1 MKVRAEQFAVD
12 LSKVDWSKVPASM
25 KQDGEQLKAVA
36 PFYAE
41 GGDFKAGIDNYV
53 AALNAQLSRAKP
65 KAEKKGKE
73 KRTDFPLPKK
83 LIVLDEFQL
92 KNTLSGPNKGAKFI
106 LCKRPSEHTAGE
118 YWYPIYTLHA
128 DGELIWIAQSFEE
141 KRAKEL
147 FEEEKQK
154 YQPNVIGD
162 KPKAAKKATGSKSG
176 RHQSK
181 AEAATAREAY
191 SADKRKAEA
200 GEFAKMSRNEVL
212 EIAQRVHKNRR
223 LAAQVVD
230 EAVDHKKRLTPTP
243 ENLVRWMKEP
253 GKYDLIG
260 IDTFEKNNPTADLKI
275 KKEIFWARLLKK

>member
-1 MKVRAEQFAVD
+1 MKVRAEQFAAD
-12 LSKVDWSKVPASM
+12 LSKVDWSKLPASM

-53 AALNAQLSRAKP
+53 AALNDKLAAAKRKVLSPPGVSKAKL
-65 KAEKKGKE
+65 KKATKAVKAVAEKT
-73 KRTDFPLPKK
+73 KRVVIYQDNVTTVFL
-83 LIVLDEFQL
+83 LDPV
-92 KNTLSGPNKGAKFI
+92 TGA
-106 LCKRPSEHTAGE
+106 
-118 YWYPIYTLHA
+118 
-128 DGELIWIAQSFEE
+128 
-141 KRAKEL
+141 
-147 FEEEKQK
+147 QK
-154 YQPNVIGD
+154 YDFAFESVEEAQQYIKDHNLIAVDGSVLL
-162 KPKAAKKATGSKSG
+162 KKKKATGSKSG

-181 AEAATAREAY
+181 AEAATAKEAY
-191 SADKRKAEA
+191 DTDKRKAEA

>member
-1 MKVRAEQFAVD
+1 MKVRAEQFAAD

-53 AALNAQLSRAKP
+53 AALNAQLSKAKP
-65 KAEKKGKE
+65 KAAKKAKAEGPQLSINAE
-73 KRTDFPLPKK
+73 RTLKM
-83 LIVLDEFQL
+83 LIHRRDHGLEPFSSSF
-92 KNTLSGPNKGAKFI
+92 TARKG
-106 LCKRPSEHTAGE
+106 SNE
-118 YWYPIYTLHA
+118 A
-128 DGELIWIAQSFEE
+128 DTDAAI
-141 KRAKEL
+141 KEL
-147 FEEEKQK
+147 SEKDFVKRRMPKNGFQEIILVRK
-154 YQPNVIGD
+154 YYPGYH
-162 KPKAAKKATGSKSG
+162 KEAPKKATGSKSG

-181 AEAATAREAY
+181 AEAATAQEAY